1 MKTKPLKLKVSH
13 NYKNRINTVSKRKEK
28 GKLRKKCAIV
38 LIRLIKHLSWGFLE
52 RLVLG
57 FFSAQVAT
65 LHPKN
70 TFVVLSGISTI
81 SHESQMLLRFFFLL
95 QLTSLLKMGGD
106 RIMRHSIRGSGS
118 IHKGC
123 SSLAE
128 TPNIKSLGMALKYC
142 IMLYYVHINQA
153 MWAWFQNLRCGDIL
167 I

>member
-1 MKTKPLKLKVSH
+1 MKTKPLKLKVSQ
-13 NYKNRINTVSKRKEK
+13 NYKNRINTLSNRIDHRKRKIIK
-28 GKLRKKCAIV
+28 ILRKKCTIV
-38 LIRLIKHLSWGFLE
+38 LIRLIKHLSRGFLE

-106 RIMRHSIRGSGS
+106 RIMRHSIRGSEG
-118 IHKGC
+118 IHKRC
-123 SSLAE
+123 SILAQ
-128 TPNIKSLGMALKYC
+128 TPNYLMIQCSLT
-142 IMLYYVHINQA
+142 
-153 MWAWFQNLRCGDIL
+153 
-167 I
+167 